1 MKLKAQIKIA
11 ETQARDIKI
20 GESASID
27 TRTSGIVLGK
37 VSRVD
42 PAVQQGTVLVD
53 VSFGENVLPKTV
65 RSDLGVE
72 GTIEL
77 ERLTDVIYVG
87 RPAFGQD
94 ESTIGLFKLTP
105 DGNEAVRTKVAL
117 GRGSVNAIEIRSGL
131 QPGDQVILSDTS
143 AYDNQER
150 IRLR

>member
-1 MKLKAQIKIA
+1 MLRYAIRSLRSSPA
-11 ETQARDIKI
+11 FALVAVLTLAVGI
-20 GESASID
+20 GANVTIFSVINA
-27 TRTSGIVLGK
+27 
-37 VSRVD
+37 
-42 PAVQQGTVLVD
+42 VLVD

-143 AYDNQER
+143 AYDSQER
-150 IRLR
+150 IRLK